1 MKLARRFF
9 FLSATL
15 FHNDKKAATPRLF
28 LLLSVSTVFCS
39 LSLLTVSLFPW
50 GTRGTLMTELEREK
64 IPQHVSSKK
73 SPLSKKKYSF
83 KCREMLHSVYLACSL
98 FYYSTAVGTRSKCH
112 RSTPSNQQLRL
123 CSAFPWLLLLL

>member
-15 FHNDKKAATPRLF
+15 FHSDKKAATPRLF

-39 LSLLTVSLFPW
+39 LSLLTVSLFPR

-73 SPLSKKKYSF
+73 SPLSKKNILSNVE
-83 KCREMLHSVYLACSL
+83 KCYIQFIWRVLC
-98 FYYSTAVGTRSKCH
+98 FIT
-112 RSTPSNQQLRL
+112 QLQWEQDL
-123 CSAFPWLLLLL
+123 NVIGAPLQTNN